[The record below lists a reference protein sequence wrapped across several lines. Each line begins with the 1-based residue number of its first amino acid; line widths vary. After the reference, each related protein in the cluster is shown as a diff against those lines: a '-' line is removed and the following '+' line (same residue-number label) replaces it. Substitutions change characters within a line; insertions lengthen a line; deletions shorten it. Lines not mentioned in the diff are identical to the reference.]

1 MTTAGRSAFEWR
13 YGPLHKKKQMRNEDN
28 DR

>member
-1 MTTAGRSAFEWR
+1 MTTAGRSALSR
-13 YGPLHKKKQMRNEDN
+13 DTGPLQKKKQMRNEDN